1 MASLLPSPL
10 RGRVPEDLR
19 EKLEHCLIEEPENQE
34 RLPNGAHSGSDSYP
48 RPLNDGSSGHT
59 SPSTPCSSSSASATT
74 SDPDWQSTK
83 KSLKE
88 RSAVMFNNPTM
99 ADVYFLIG
107 SKDPQRIP
115 AHKYIMA
122 TASTV
127 FYAMFYGGLAD
138 ASTNSEQ
145 VVPIPDVEPAA
156 FLVMLKYLYCDEIT
170 LEPENVLPTL
180 YCSKKY
186 IVPHLA
192 KECVSF
198 LETSLTAD
206 NACVLLSE
214 SRLFEEPHL
223 MQRCWEVIDAQ
234 ASMALLAESFS
245 DIDVD
250 TLKKILSRETLNC
263 KETVVFKA
271 ALSWA
276 SARIK
281 EEETAESES
290 VPVKKREI
298 LGSALNLIRFP
309 AMSVNDF
316 ADEIVTSGI
325 LNLRE
330 ITDIFLH
337 FTSRKFRPKIDYPLV
352 PRKGLEIIHCH
363 RFLSSAYRSN
373 QWRYRG
379 RCDSIQFCV
388 DKRIFVVGY
397 GLYGSSNGASEY
409 SAKIELKSSC
419 GGKSLAESSVKFFSD
434 GSSNTFRV
442 FFDQSVQIE
451 PDVYY
456 TASVVLDGDELS
468 YFGQEGTSE
477 MTVGGVTFQFQCS
490 SESTNGTGVQ
500 GGQIPELLLYGPS
513 D

>member
-34 RLPNGAHSGSDSYP
+34 RLPNGAQSGSDSYP

-107 SKDPQRIP
+107 SKGR
-115 AHKYIMA
+115 
-122 TASTV
+122 S
-127 FYAMFYGGLAD
+127 
-138 ASTNSEQ
+138 STNPCSQ
-145 VVPIPDVEPAA
+145 VHHGNGQHDVEPAA

-337 FTSRKFRPKIDYPLV
+337 FTSKKFRPKIDYPLV

-434 GSSNTFRV
+434 GSN
-442 FFDQSVQIE
+442 
-451 PDVYY
+451 
-456 TASVVLDGDELS
+456 GDELS